1 MTSAPINKI
10 IPHSLVDGPGNRTAI
25 FLQGCNLRCLYCH
38 NPETQQLCRHCGLC
52 VPECPAG
59 ALRMVGEQVVWD
71 EARCAGCDTCISL
84 CPHSSSPKVK
94 YMTAAEVFAAVEGNI
109 PFIRGLTVSGGECTL
124 YPGFL
129 TELFRLAQAQ
139 GLSCLLDTNGMVELA
154 QFPALMDVCDG
165 VMLDVKAWD
174 VEVHSALTGSGN
186 EPVKRN
192 LRFLAEAGKI
202 AELRVVCLPGEVDA
216 EAVIQG
222 IKDTIG
228 SQVSRIRLKLIK
240 FRKYGVRGRLAE
252 SESPAEEYMQALKAQ
267 AEALGF
273 QDVVI
278 R

>member
-1 MTSAPINKI
+1 
-10 IPHSLVDGPGNRTAI
+10 
-25 FLQGCNLRCLYCH
+25 
-38 NPETQQLCRHCGLC
+38 
-52 VPECPAG
+52 
-59 ALRMVGEQVVWD
+59 MVGEQVVWD

>member
-1 MTSAPINKI
+1 
-10 IPHSLVDGPGNRTAI
+10 
-25 FLQGCNLRCLYCH
+25 
-38 NPETQQLCRHCGLC
+38 
-52 VPECPAG
+52 
-59 ALRMVGEQVVWD
+59 
-71 EARCAGCDTCISL
+71 
-84 CPHSSSPKVK
+84 
-94 YMTAAEVFAAVEGNI
+94 
-109 PFIRGLTVSGGECTL
+109 
-124 YPGFL
+124 
-129 TELFRLAQAQ
+129 
-139 GLSCLLDTNGMVELA
+139 MVELA

-186 EPVKRN
+186 ESVKRN